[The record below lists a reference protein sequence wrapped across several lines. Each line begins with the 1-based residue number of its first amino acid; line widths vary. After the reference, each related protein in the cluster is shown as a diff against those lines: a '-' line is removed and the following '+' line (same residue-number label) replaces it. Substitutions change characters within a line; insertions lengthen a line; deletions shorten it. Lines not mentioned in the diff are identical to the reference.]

1 LHNIHHYD
9 ELCSIGA
16 KLTLSKGVCLRD
28 LAKEAADVF
37 VLDAGIVSVSTLS
50 MQGNEQTILY
60 LTPRWLINIVPSF
73 LEKEL
78 IEDRNEDYKVEH
90 YTRTDCVLYQ
100 ISSEDFTN
108 FLKQRPLLAESVIYV
123 LTHNLFSANR
133 HYFQMQDL
141 PVCLRLCKVL
151 LDLDKG
157 HGIEPFFT
165 AEELSNHIGSHPVT
179 VSKIIAELKKQN
191 IVSRSGRRLFIQD
204 RERLARIVKERKQ
217 FDY

>member
-9 ELCSIGA
+9 ELCSLGE
-16 KLTLSKGVCLRD
+16 KLTLSKGACLSGLEGEYR
-28 LAKEAADVF
+28 DVF
-37 VLDAGIVSVSTLS
+37 VLDSGIVSVSTLS
-50 MQGNEQTILY
+50 AQGNEQTILY

-78 IEDRNEDYKVEH
+78 LDDRDEDYKVEH

-100 ISSEDFTN
+100 ISSEGFAD

-133 HYFQMQDL
+133 HYFQMLDL

-157 HGIEPFFT
+157 HGIETFFI
-165 AEELSNHIGSHPVT
+165 AEELGNYIGSHPVT
-179 VSKIIAELKKQN
+179 VSKIIAELKRQN
-191 IVSRSGRRLFIQD
+191 IVSRRGRRLFIQD
-204 RERLARIVKERKQ
+204 RTLLACILKERKP
-217 FDY
+217 FVY